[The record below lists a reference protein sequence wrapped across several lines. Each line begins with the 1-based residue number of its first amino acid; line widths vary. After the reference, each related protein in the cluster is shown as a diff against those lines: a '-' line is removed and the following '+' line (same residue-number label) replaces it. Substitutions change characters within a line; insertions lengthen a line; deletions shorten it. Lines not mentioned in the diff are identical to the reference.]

1 MEVATLHFV
10 QIFLV
15 GMVPRPPPPPWL
27 ETEIFGAKTTGMS
40 WAGLVVVI
48 LLAAKG
54 QLISKA
60 NSKLFI

>member
-1 MEVATLHFV
+1 
-10 QIFLV
+10 
-15 GMVPRPPPPPWL
+15 MVPRPPPPWL